1 MEMSFGSNTSSSSK
15 QDDEP
20 FIVDESSTYEVEVV
34 QHLNSCLKVVVESPL
49 KRLSK
54 ITPTYASRKIS
65 KIQTV
70 LQRRNILC
78 TLIYLVFK
86 IYQQLLLGHLSRIFI
101 HFSCEI

>member
-20 FIVDESSTYEVEVV
+20 FIIDESSTDEVEVV
-34 QHLNSCLKVVVESPL
+34 QHLNSCLKEVGESPL
-49 KRLSK
+49 KRPSK

-70 LQRRNILC
+70 LQRSLTTKGAEIQ
-78 TLIYLVFK
+78 VK
-86 IYQQLLLGHLSRIFI
+86 IYPNICIRKHNSLTIQSF
-101 HFSCEI
+101 

>member
-1 MEMSFGSNTSSSSK
+1 MSFGSNTSSSSK

-34 QHLNSCLKVVVESPL
+34 QHLNSCLKAVGESPL
-49 KRLSK
+49 KRPSK
-54 ITPTYASRKIS
+54 ITPAYASRKIS

-78 TLIYLVFK
+78 TLIDLVFS
-86 IYQQLLLGHLSRIFI
+86 IYQQLLLGHLSRILI
-101 HFSCEI
+101 HFPCEI